1 MFFCIE
7 FRTREG
13 RPSRRGS
20 RARSHVAL
28 DAAKRAGALG
38 TQPWR
43 HVDAVIAE
51 TRADVPASTATV
63 AYGMNVLLDWEIVVI
78 AA

>member
-7 FRTREG
+7 FRTREDG
-13 RPSRRGS
+13 RPLVGAVVLEATS
-20 RARSHVAL
+20 AL

-38 TQPWR
+38 LNPGR

-51 TRADVPASTATV
+51 TRADVPAS
-63 AYGMNVLLDWEIVVI
+63 YRNRLLTDECLTGLEMPS
-78 AA
+78 